1 VKSADADV
9 IRLSASNPG
18 SVKWTLPEK
27 QYFSKIWNTEVVT
40 NVSQPTLTVY
50 APAPGTANGTAVIIC
65 PGGAFYALSI
75 NSEGVEAAKWLNARG
90 VTAFVLRYRLVPT
103 GADGVQEVMAKL
115 PELDLKRLEAD
126 FSPVI
131 PLAIADGA
139 SAVAYVRKHAGKLG
153 ISPTHIGLM
162 GFSAGGQIAAGVAL
176 NHTADTR
183 PDFVASIYPY
193 LGALKDVPTPDD
205 APPMFVLAAANDQ
218 FHLTP
223 DSIALYDKWF
233 GAKKPVELHVYSQ
246 GGHGFGMRKQN
257 LPSDQW
263 IDRFDEWLQA
273 QGLMNQSGKTGESR

>member
-1 VKSADADV
+1 LQSCSARSADADV
-9 IRLSASNPG
+9 IRLPASDPG

-27 QYFSKIWNTEVVT
+27 QYLSKIWNTEVVT

-50 APAPGTANGTAVIIC
+50 RPAPGTANGTAVIIC

-103 GADGVQEVMAKL
+103 GNDGVQEVMTKL
-115 PELDLKRLEAD
+115 ADPDLKKLAAGI
-126 FSPVI
+126 SPEMS
-131 PLAIADGA
+131 LAIADGA
-139 SAVAYVRKHAGKLG
+139 SAVTYVRKHAGKLG

-162 GFSAGGQIAAGVAL
+162 GFSAGGYVAAGIAL

-183 PDFVASIYPY
+183 PDFVAPIYAY
-193 LGALKDVPTPDD
+193 VGALKDLPTPKD
-205 APPMFVLAAANDQ
+205 APPMFVLAATNDQ
-218 FHLTP
+218 FHLAP
-223 DSIALYDKWF
+223 DSVALYNKWLEA
-233 GAKKPVELHVYSQ
+233 GQSAELHLYSQ

-263 IDRFDEWLQA
+263 IERFSEWLQV
-273 QGLMNQSGKTGESR
+273 QGFR